1 MARKFTLVTADGTV
15 SDPIDRGKW
24 VSSAWCDVTGYR
36 HRWASGTS
44 IAFSGEGRF
53 VPAHSM
59 KAGGGSGGVAS
70 LILKPR
76 H

>member
-1 MARKFTLVTADGTV
+1 MARKFTLATADGTV

-24 VSSAWCDVTGYR
+24 VNSAWCDVTRYP

-44 IAFSGEGRF
+44 AVFSGEGRF
-53 VPAHSM
+53 VPAHSK
-59 KAGGGSGGVAS
+59 KAGAGSGGIAA
-70 LILKPR
+70 LILKPW